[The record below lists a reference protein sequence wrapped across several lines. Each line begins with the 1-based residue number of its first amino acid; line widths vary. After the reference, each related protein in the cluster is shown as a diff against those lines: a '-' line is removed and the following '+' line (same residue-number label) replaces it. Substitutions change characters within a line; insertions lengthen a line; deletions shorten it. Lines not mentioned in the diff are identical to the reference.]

1 MVAASTANTL
11 IRTLRKTYVPSFAA
25 DCKDDE
31 KLRDVLHKLGETSLS
46 QLIRD
51 HEAGHLFHFIAPS
64 EQTSRLTGYFIR
76 KR

>member
-1 MVAASTANTL
+1 MG
-11 IRTLRKTYVPSFAA
+11 PSFAA
-25 DCKDDE
+25 DCKHDE
-31 KLRDVLHKLGETSLS
+31 KLSDVLHKLDESLS

-51 HEAGHLFHFIAPS
+51 DEAGHLFHFIAPS